1 VGRKTKVKKM
11 SIEFRQRTAGE
22 FIKMLKR
29 RKWFIFLPV
38 ITMTAAIGYVVYKL
52 PSVYESKT
60 LLTVKPPQ
68 ISDKVVQSLSEEDLS
83 QRLQTINQEVLSR
96 SSLEP
101 MITKYN
107 LFESERNSG
116 MDTALIVD
124 KMRKNI
130 VVEVEKSDNEKLA
143 AFRISYRDRQP
154 DATRNVTAE
163 LAAKYVNAQVL
174 ASTQSAE
181 TTRDF
186 LQKEHETAKGEL
198 NLIEQERLKVMMQ
211 NVETL
216 PESSQGLIAQLDGLR
231 KREESIT
238 KEKETLSAEKGR
250 LNDSIR
256 SLNSQMRLV
265 EDFGQKETE
274 DATRQAARVEDN
286 PSYIALIQKRAELS
300 GKLENL
306 KTVRRLTD
314 KNPDVIAAQN
324 DIRKIN
330 EEIEALQ
337 KTTERRVKD
346 ANVTSSRKAELQKQ
360 NILIDKQ
367 KAENQITQIDQQI
380 QYKNQELQQN
390 AGQIS
395 ILEQKINTI
404 PNVKVALEGINSQ
417 YQSAKQKYDDLSKKI
432 NDASLQVNRESNAQ
446 GETIR
451 VQDPA
456 NLPESPVAPKR
467 FLLTAVGAGV
477 GLAIGLFL
485 AALFELPRVF
495 KIQNIEDAKH
505 YTGLPVLAS
514 VPPLLSHDEKV
525 WLQRAH
531 WLRVMA
537 GLTAAVGAIPLIAM
551 ILQATK
557 IFERMVS

>member
-1 VGRKTKVKKM
+1 
-11 SIEFRQRTAGE
+11 
-22 FIKMLKR
+22 MLKR

-68 ISDKVVQSLSEEDLS
+68 ISDKVVQPLSDEDLS

-107 LFESERNSG
+107 LFELERNSG
-116 MDTALIVD
+116 MDMALIVD

-143 AFRISYRDRQP
+143 AFRISYRDRKP
-154 DATRNVTAE
+154 DATRNVAAE

-181 TTRDF
+181 QTRDF
-186 LQKEHETAKGEL
+186 LQKEHESAKGEL
-198 NLIEQERLKVMMQ
+198 DQIEQERLKIMMA

-250 LNDSIR
+250 LNDQIASNNR
-256 SLNSQMRLV
+256 SSRLI
-265 EDFGQKETE
+265 EDYGEKETQDAAKQASQIE
-274 DATRQAARVEDN
+274 DTPAYAQLVN
-286 PSYIALIQKRAELS
+286 KRAELS
-300 GKLENL
+300 AQLDKLLKVFKEKHPDVLAKKDEIARINDEIENL
-306 KTVRRLTD
+306 RKSTD
-314 KNPDVIAAQN
+314 KRVQIASQS
-324 DIRKIN
+324 
-330 EEIEALQ
+330 
-337 KTTERRVKD
+337 
-346 ANVTSSRKAELQKQ
+346 SSRKAELQKK
-360 NILIDKQ
+360 NLEL
-367 KAENQITQIDQQI
+367 ENQRIQSQIGQIDSQLS
-380 QYKNQELQQN
+380 YKDQELQQN
-390 AGQIS
+390 AGQIVV
-395 ILEQKINTI
+395 LEQKINQI

-417 YQSAKQKYDDLSKKI
+417 YQSAKQKFDDLSKKI

-467 FLLTAVGAGV
+467 LLLTGLGAGI

-525 WLQRAH
+525 WLRRSH

-537 GLTAAVGAIPLIAM
+537 GVIGAVGAIPLIAM

>member
-1 VGRKTKVKKM
+1 M

-29 RKWFIFLPV
+29 RKWFILLP
-38 ITMTAAIGYVVYKL
+38 ILTMTAAIGYVVYKL

-60 LLTVKPPQ
+60 LLTIKPPT
-68 ISDKVVQSLSEEDLS
+68 ISDKVVQSLSDEDLS
-83 QRLQTINQEVLSR
+83 QRLQTINQEVMSR

-101 MITKYN
+101 MITKYD
-107 LFESERNSG
+107 LFKLERNSG
-116 MDTALIVD
+116 MDMALIID

-130 VVEVEKSDNEKLA
+130 VVEPEKTDTEKLA
-143 AFRISYRDRQP
+143 AFRISYRDRDPQ
-154 DATRNVTAE
+154 ATRNVTAE

-186 LQKEHETAKGEL
+186 LQNEL
-198 NLIEQERLKVMMQ
+198 NLAKNELDTKEKERLNVMMQ

-231 KREESIT
+231 KREDSIV
-238 KEKETLSAEKGR
+238 KEKETLSMEKGR
-250 LNDSIR
+250 LNDQISSNNR
-256 SLNSQMRLV
+256 QMRV
-265 EDFGQKETE
+265 YDEFGEKETQ
-274 DATRQAARVEDN
+274 DVARQASQIEDTPAYAQLVN
-286 PSYIALIQKRAELS
+286 KRAELS
-300 GKLENL
+300 AQLDKLL
-306 KTVRRLTD
+306 KEYREKHPSVIAKKDEIARINDEIVDLRKNTD
-314 KNPDVIAAQN
+314 K
-324 DIRKIN
+324 
-330 EEIEALQ
+330 
-337 KTTERRVKD
+337 RVLV
-346 ANVTSSRKAELQKQ
+346 ASQSSSRKSDLQRKNLEL
-360 NILIDKQ
+360 
-367 KAENQITQIDQQI
+367 ENQRIQGQIEQIDQQI
-380 QYKNQELQQN
+380 QYKQQEVQQN

-395 ILEQKINTI
+395 ILESKINTI
-404 PNVKVALEGINSQ
+404 PNVKVALEGINAQ
-417 YQSAKQKYDDLSKKI
+417 YQSSKQKYDDLSKKI

-451 VQDPA
+451 VQDAA

-467 FLLTAVGAGV
+467 FLLTALGAGI

-485 AALFELPRVF
+485 AALFELPRVL

-525 WLQRAH
+525 WLKRSH
-531 WLRVMA
+531 WLRLAA
-537 GLTAAVGAIPLIAM
+537 GFIAAVGAIPLITM
-551 ILQATK
+551 ILQATR